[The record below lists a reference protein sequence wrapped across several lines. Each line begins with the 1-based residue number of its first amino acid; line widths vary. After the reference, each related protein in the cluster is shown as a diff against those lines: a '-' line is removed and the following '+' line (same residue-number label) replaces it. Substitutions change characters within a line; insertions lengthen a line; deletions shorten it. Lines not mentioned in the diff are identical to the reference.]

1 MIPRPSP
8 AGTLHEG
15 REWVW
20 AVDEEHLP
28 NYLLPRECPRV
39 CWATAPQLPP
49 LLTAPS
55 ARVIAIEHG
64 WVSAMRAARLYVH
77 ELDPTDFAE
86 LDAVAGYWVSETEA
100 TVVRVELIED
110 CLHALAERDVELRL
124 TASLWPY
131 VDAVVEAGGEFSVIR
146 SRNARPREG
155 S

>member
-8 AGTLHEG
+8 AGTPHEG

-39 CWATAPQLPP
+39 CWATAPQLPA
-49 LLTAPS
+49 LLAAPS
-55 ARVIAIEHG
+55 GRVIAVEHG
-64 WVSAMRAARLYVH
+64 WVPAVQAAQLYVH
-77 ELDPTDFAE
+77 ELDPSRFTL

-100 TVVRVELIED
+100 TVRRVELIED
-110 CLHALAERDVELRL
+110 CLRALAEHDVELRM

-131 VDAVVEAGGEFSVIR
+131 IDAVVEAGGEFSVIR
-146 SRNARPREG
+146 SRNARPRAG